1 MPCLPSSWSGWQSC
15 GVGAG
20 CNTSDD
26 DDERWHIPRMMARCN
41 CSDERWLALDDELVH
56 VTRLLRPMS
65 LEAGP
70 LMDLV
75 RQARGRGSCTLPPGA
90 GVVGRGTSGGGGR
103 QQQQQAVVLEE
114 EAVMRVLAR
123 RPERMGSKLLK
134 EEYKMSKRLKA

>member
-1 MPCLPSSWSGWQSC
+1 MWEAARSPTTRDPPWPPSS
-15 GVGAG
+15 
-20 CNTSDD
+20 
-26 DDERWHIPRMMARCN
+26 AR
-41 CSDERWLALDDELVH
+41 DPPYLASPDRHTMDDELVR

>member
-1 MPCLPSSWSGWQSC
+1 MVGRGKGGLSTCTGLGRGGGRSLITASVPLCLVWIITCPI
-15 GVGAG
+15 
-20 CNTSDD
+20 TLF
-26 DDERWHIPRMMARCN
+26 RHTM
-41 CSDERWLALDDELVH
+41 DDELVR

-90 GVVGRGTSGGGGR
+90 GIVGRGASGGGGR